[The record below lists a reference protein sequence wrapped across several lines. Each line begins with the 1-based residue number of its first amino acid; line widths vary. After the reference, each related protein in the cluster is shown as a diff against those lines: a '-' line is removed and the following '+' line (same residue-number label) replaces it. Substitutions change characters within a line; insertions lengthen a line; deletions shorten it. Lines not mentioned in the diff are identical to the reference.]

1 MNKRLWCQT
10 AAQSR
15 AKARF
20 VFLAYV
26 FSRVIRSRDG
36 SVTTSAPSIESI
48 PLWKRGINGDF
59 LHPAKSFAILK
70 ISPSLSFSKRG
81 ASDIC
86 ARRTT
91 SIAICK
97 VLLFL
102 SLLFFPKLLPAQE
115 PLRAGTIFSA
125 TQAPLWAAKEG
136 RYFEKYGIKNLEV
149 IQFSGGQP
157 VTRALIGGDIQI
169 STTGGAAVVN
179 ARLKGADTVIIAR
192 TVGVFPYTLYV
203 AKDIRD
209 ASELKG
215 KRVAVSTVGGSGY
228 VAMQYAL
235 RKLGL
240 DPDKDVSMLQV
251 GDFGTRLAALA
262 AGTVQGTLLLPP
274 FTLRARELGLRP
286 LYDLVGSG
294 IQYPINQIT
303 ARQSFIKSQ
312 RETVK
317 NFMRA
322 FVAGLARFRTD
333 RDFGARVLGKNLRE
347 TDPKILQETY
357 DFWLKV
363 FPRVP
368 NPGPEDAT
376 VFLEFMQVKEPHDWR
391 EFVDTSVMEDLE
403 REGFL
408 NSVYK

>member
-1 MNKRLWCQT
+1 MRCKR
-10 AAQSR
+10 
-15 AKARF
+15 
-20 VFLAYV
+20 VY
-26 FSRVIRSRDG
+26 
-36 SVTTSAPSIESI
+36 TT
-48 PLWKRGINGDF
+48 KG
-59 LHPAKSFAILK
+59 AKSTKEREIFSELRVLRVFVVNNLFAFFAINFLF
-70 ISPSLSFSKRG
+70 PVSLS
-81 ASDIC
+81 
-86 ARRTT
+86 
-91 SIAICK
+91 
-97 VLLFL
+97 
-102 SLLFFPKLLPAQE
+102 AQDL
-115 PLRAGTIFSA
+115 LRAGTIFSA
-125 TQAPLWAAKEG
+125 TQAPLWAAREG
-136 RYFEKYGIKNLEV
+136 RYFEKYGIKNLEI

-192 TVGVFPYTLYV
+192 TVGVFPYTLFV
-203 AKDIRD
+203 SKDIRD
-209 ASELKG
+209 PADLKN
-215 KRVAVSTVGGSGY
+215 KKVAVSTVGGSGY

-240 DPDKDVSMLQV
+240 DPDKDVAMLQV
-251 GDFGTRLAALA
+251 GDFGTRLASLA
-262 AGTVQGTLLLPP
+262 AGTVQAALLLPP

-303 ARQSFIKSQ
+303 VRQSFIKSH

-333 RDFGARVLGKNLRE
+333 REFGSLVLGKNLKE
-347 TDPKILQETY
+347 TDRKILQETY

-363 FPRVP
+363 FPRAP

-376 VFLEFMQVKEPHDWR
+376 VFLDFMQVKEQRDWR
-391 EFVDTSVMEDLE
+391 DFVDTSIMDELQ

>member
-1 MNKRLWCQT
+1 MNQIPN
-10 AAQSR
+10 
-15 AKARF
+15 F
-20 VFLAYV
+20 VFFV
-26 FSRVIRSRDG
+26 SFV
-36 SVTTSAPSIESI
+36 VNCPI
-48 PLWKRGINGDF
+48 PNF
-59 LHPAKSFAILK
+59 ASFA
-70 ISPSLSFSKRG
+70 
-81 ASDIC
+81 
-86 ARRTT
+86 
-91 SIAICK
+91 
-97 VLLFL
+97 LFAVT
-102 SLLFFPKLLPAQE
+102 SLLLSPTSLHAQE

-125 TQAPLWAAKEG
+125 TQAPLWSAKEG

-157 VTRALIGGDIQI
+157 VTRALIGGDIHI

-203 AKDIRD
+203 GKEIRD

-215 KRVAVSTVGGSGY
+215 KKLAVSTVGGSGY
-228 VAMQYAL
+228 VAAQYAL

-240 DPDKDVSMLQV
+240 NPDKDVAMLQV
-251 GDFGTRLAALA
+251 GDFGSRLAALA
-262 AGTVQGTLLLPP
+262 AGTVQATLLLPP
-274 FTLRARELGLRP
+274 FTLRAKELGLRP

-312 RETVK
+312 RDTVK

-322 FVAGLARFRTD
+322 FVAGLARFRAD
-333 RDFGARVLGKNLRE
+333 RDFGMRVLGKNLRE
-347 TDPKILQETY
+347 TDGKILSETY

-376 VFLEFMQVKEPHDWR
+376 VFLEFMQVKEQRDWR
-391 EFVDTSVMEDLE
+391 DFVDTSVMDELE
-403 REGFL
+403 REGFIS
-408 NSVYK
+408 NMYR

>member
-1 MNKRLWCQT
+1 MNRDGRFFTTKDTKKKYLPQRRKGAKLKKFLSNGQRL
-10 AAQSR
+10 AASVIS
-15 AKARF
+15 AKACPELCRRAGIQERRGRAAF
-20 VFLAYV
+20 SRIVFLRVLRGDLV
-26 FSRVIRSRDG
+26 FAAV
-36 SVTTSAPSIESI
+36 
-48 PLWKRGINGDF
+48 
-59 LHPAKSFAILK
+59 
-70 ISPSLSFSKRG
+70 
-81 ASDIC
+81 
-86 ARRTT
+86 
-91 SIAICK
+91 
-97 VLLFL
+97 LFL
-102 SLLFFPKLLPAQE
+102 LPSAVLADE

-203 AKDIRD
+203 TKDIRD
-209 ASELKG
+209 AADLKG
-215 KRVAVSTVGGSGY
+215 KKLAVSTVGGSGY

-235 RKLGL
+235 RKLGI
-240 DPDKDVSMLQV
+240 DPDRDVAMLQV
-251 GDFGTRLAALA
+251 GDFGTRLASLA
-262 AGTVQGTLLLPP
+262 SGTVQGTLLLPP
-274 FTLRARELGLRP
+274 FTLRARDLGLKP

-303 ARQSFIKSQ
+303 TRQSFIKSQ
-312 RETVK
+312 REIVK
-317 NFMRA
+317 NFLRG

-333 RDFGARVLGKNLRE
+333 REFGSRVLGKNLHE
-347 TDPKILQETY
+347 TDAKILQETY

-376 VFLEFMQVKEPHDWR
+376 VFLEFMQVKDQRDWR
-391 EFVDTSVMEDLE
+391 EFVDTSLMDELE
-403 REGFL
+403 REGFTA
-408 NSVYK
+408 SVYK

>member
-1 MNKRLWCQT
+1 MDKT
-10 AAQSR
+10 
-15 AKARF
+15 
-20 VFLAYV
+20 Y
-26 FSRVIRSRDG
+26 FSPRRHEGHEVR
-36 SVTTSAPSIESI
+36 
-48 PLWKRGINGDF
+48 KKN
-59 LHPAKSFAILK
+59 
-70 ISPSLSFSKRG
+70 LSF
-81 ASDIC
+81 
-86 ARRTT
+86 
-91 SIAICK
+91 
-97 VLLFL
+97 VLFVVKNPFALFAFFAVNF
-102 SLLFFPKLLPAQE
+102 LLPAALPAQE
-115 PLRAGTIFSA
+115 LLRAGTIFSA

-136 RYFEKYGIKNLEV
+136 HYFEKYGIRNLEI

-192 TVGVFPYTLYV
+192 TVGVFPYSLYV
-203 AKDIRD
+203 GKDIRD

-240 DPDKDVSMLQV
+240 DPDKDVAMLQV

-262 AGTVQGTLLLPP
+262 AGTVQGALLIPP

-303 ARQSFIKSQ
+303 VRQSFIKSH

-333 RDFGARVLGKNLRE
+333 REFGTRVLGKNLRE
-347 TDPKILQETY
+347 NDSKILQETY

-363 FPRVP
+363 FPRAP

-376 VFLEFMQVKEPHDWR
+376 VFLDLMQVKEQRDWR
-391 EFVDTSVMEDLE
+391 DFVDTSVMDELD

-408 NSVYK
+408 SSVYK

>member
-1 MNKRLWCQT
+1 MASFLFDKKR
-10 AAQSR
+10 
-15 AKARF
+15 
-20 VFLAYV
+20 
-26 FSRVIRSRDG
+26 RSHAEVA
-36 SVTTSAPSIESI
+36 SSSF
-48 PLWKRGINGDF
+48 PLWKRGTKGDF
-59 LHPAKSFAILK
+59 PAASKLVELKK
-70 ISPSLSFSKRG
+70 ISPYPSYLKRG
-81 ASDIC
+81 SSETFAQG
-86 ARRTT
+86 RT
-91 SIAICK
+91 SSAIGK
-97 VLLFL
+97 FFLLAFL
-102 SLLFFPKLLPAQE
+102 LLFPKLLIAQE

-169 STTGGAAVVN
+169 STTGGAAVIN

-215 KRVAVSTVGGSGY
+215 KRLAVSTVGGSGY

-240 DPDKDVSMLQV
+240 DPDKDIAMLQV
-251 GDFGTRLAALA
+251 GDFGTRLASLA
-262 AGTVQGTLLLPP
+262 SGTVQGTLLLPP

-303 ARQSFIKSQ
+303 TRQSFIKSQ
-312 RETVK
+312 RDTVK
-317 NFMRA
+317 NFMKG
-322 FVAGLARFRTD
+322 FVAGLARFHTD
-333 RDFGARVLGKNLRE
+333 REFGTKVLGRNLRE
-347 TDPKILQETY
+347 TDGKILQETY

-363 FPRVP
+363 FPKIP
-368 NPGPEDAT
+368 SPGPEDAT
-376 VFLEFMQVKEPHDWR
+376 VFLEFMQVKERRDWR
-391 EFVDTSVMEDLE
+391 EFVDTSVMDDLE

-408 NSVYK
+408 TSVYK

>member
-1 MNKRLWCQT
+1 MNKVSLFVTVALFAVRNSFVRHKLIFISIITWLWP
-10 AAQSR
+10 
-15 AKARF
+15 
-20 VFLAYV
+20 V
-26 FSRVIRSRDG
+26 
-36 SVTTSAPSIESI
+36 
-48 PLWKRGINGDF
+48 
-59 LHPAKSFAILK
+59 
-70 ISPSLSFSKRG
+70 
-81 ASDIC
+81 
-86 ARRTT
+86 
-91 SIAICK
+91 
-97 VLLFL
+97 
-102 SLLFFPKLLPAQE
+102 SLLAQE

-203 AKDIRD
+203 GKDIRD
-209 ASELKG
+209 AGELKG
-215 KRVAVSTVGGSGY
+215 KKLAVSTIGGSGY

-240 DPDKDVSMLQV
+240 DPDKDVTMLQI
-251 GDFGTRLAALA
+251 GDFGARLASLA
-262 AGTVQGTLLLPP
+262 AGTVQGALLLPP

-303 ARQSFIKSQ
+303 ARQAFIKSQ

-317 NFMRA
+317 NFMRG

-333 RDFGARVLGKNLRE
+333 REFGARVLGKNLRE
-347 TDPKILQETY
+347 TDSKILQETY

-376 VFLEFMQVKEPHDWR
+376 VFLEFMQIKEQRDWR
-391 EFVDTSVMEDLE
+391 EFVDTSVMDELE

-408 NSVYK
+408 SSVYK

>member
-1 MNKRLWCQT
+1 MDNQLVATNSPQ
-10 AAQSR
+10 QN
-15 AKARF
+15 F
-20 VFLAYV
+20 
-26 FSRVIRSRDG
+26 
-36 SVTTSAPSIESI
+36 
-48 PLWKRGINGDF
+48 PLWKRGIKGDF
-59 LHPAKSFAILK
+59 LHAAKSLAILK
-70 ISPSLSFSKRG
+70 ISPSPSLRRCSGHAFSKRG
-81 ASDIC
+81 TSETFAQRNPSS
-86 ARRTT
+86 TT
-91 SIAICK
+91 RK
-97 VLLFL
+97 VLLL
-102 SLLFFPKLLPAQE
+102 SFLLFFPRLLLAQE

-125 TQAPLWAAKEG
+125 TQAPLWAAREG

-203 AKDIRD
+203 GKDIRD
-209 ASELKG
+209 AAELKG
-215 KRVAVSTVGGSGY
+215 KKLAVSTVGGSGY

-235 RKLGL
+235 RKIGL
-240 DPDKDVSMLQV
+240 DPDKDVTMLQI
-251 GDFGTRLAALA
+251 GDFSARLASLA

-274 FTLRARELGLRP
+274 FTLRARDLGLRP

-303 ARQSFIKSQ
+303 TRQTFIKSQ

-317 NFMRA
+317 NFMRG

-333 RDFGARVLGKNLRE
+333 REFGARVLGKNLRE
-347 TDPKILQETY
+347 NDPKIIQETY

-376 VFLEFMQVKEPHDWR
+376 VFLEFMQIKEQRDWR
-391 EFVDTSVMEDLE
+391 EFVDTSVMDELA

-408 NSVYK
+408 SSVYK

>member
-1 MNKRLWCQT
+1 MDNQLVATNSPQ
-10 AAQSR
+10 QN
-15 AKARF
+15 
-20 VFLAYV
+20 FL
-26 FSRVIRSRDG
+26 
-36 SVTTSAPSIESI
+36 
-48 PLWKRGINGDF
+48 LWKRGIKGDF
-59 LHPAKSFAILK
+59 LHAAKSLAILK
-70 ISPSLSFSKRG
+70 ISPSPSLRRCSGHAFSKRG
-81 ASDIC
+81 TSETFAQRNPSS
-86 ARRTT
+86 TT
-91 SIAICK
+91 RK
-97 VLLFL
+97 VLLL
-102 SLLFFPKLLPAQE
+102 SFLLFFPKLLLAQE

-203 AKDIRD
+203 GKDIRD
-209 ASELKG
+209 AAELKG
-215 KRVAVSTVGGSGY
+215 KKLAVSTVGGSGY

-235 RKLGL
+235 RKIGL
-240 DPDKDVSMLQV
+240 DPDKDVTMLQI
-251 GDFGTRLAALA
+251 GDFSARLASLA

-274 FTLRARELGLRP
+274 STLRARDLGLRP

-303 ARQSFIKSQ
+303 TRQTFIKSQ

-317 NFMRA
+317 NFMRG

-333 RDFGARVLGKNLRE
+333 REFGARVLGKNLRE

-376 VFLEFMQVKEPHDWR
+376 VFLEFMQIKEQRDWR
-391 EFVDTSVMEDLE
+391 EFVDTSVMDELA

-408 NSVYK
+408 SSIYK

>member
-1 MNKRLWCQT
+1 MNSGFGLMRCKSVFTTKGREIFSEFRVLCV
-10 AAQSR
+10 
-15 AKARF
+15 F
-20 VFLAYV
+20 VVNTLLA
-26 FSRVIRSRDG
+26 F
-36 SVTTSAPSIESI
+36 
-48 PLWKRGINGDF
+48 
-59 LHPAKSFAILK
+59 FAVN
-70 ISPSLSFSKRG
+70 F
-81 ASDIC
+81 
-86 ARRTT
+86 
-91 SIAICK
+91 
-97 VLLFL
+97 
-102 SLLFFPKLLPAQE
+102 LLPASLAGQE
-115 PLRAGTIFSA
+115 LLRAGTIFSA

-136 RYFEKYGIKNLEV
+136 HYFDKYGIKNLEI

-157 VTRALIGGDIQI
+157 VTRALIGGDVQI
-169 STTGGAAVVN
+169 STTGGAAVIN

-192 TVGVFPYTLYV
+192 TVGVFPYTLFV
-203 AKDIRD
+203 GKDIHD
-209 ASELKG
+209 AADLKG
-215 KRVAVSTVGGSGY
+215 RKLAVSTVGGSGY

-240 DPDKDVSMLQV
+240 DPDKDVAMLQI
-251 GDFGTRLAALA
+251 GDFGTRLASLA
-262 AGTVQGTLLLPP
+262 AGTVQGALLLPP

-303 ARQSFIKSQ
+303 VRQSFIKSH

-322 FVAGLARFRTD
+322 FIAGLARFRTD
-333 RDFGARVLGKNLRE
+333 REFGSRVLGKNLKE
-347 TDPKILQETY
+347 NDPKILQETY

-376 VFLEFMQVKEPHDWR
+376 VFLDFMQVKEQRDWR
-391 EFVDTSVMEDLE
+391 DFVDTSVMDELQ

-408 NSVYK
+408 NSVYKERG

>member
-1 MNKRLWCQT
+1 MDNQLVATNSPQ
-10 AAQSR
+10 QS
-15 AKARF
+15 F
-20 VFLAYV
+20 
-26 FSRVIRSRDG
+26 
-36 SVTTSAPSIESI
+36 
-48 PLWKRGINGDF
+48 PLWKRGIKGDF
-59 LHPAKSFAILK
+59 LQAAKSLAILK
-70 ISPSLSFSKRG
+70 ISPSPSFSKRG
-81 ASDIC
+81 TPNVC
-86 ARRTT
+86 ARRTP
-91 SIAICK
+91 SLVIPS
-97 VLLFL
+97 VLLF
-102 SLLFFPKLLPAQE
+102 SFLLFSPKLLLAQE

-203 AKDIRD
+203 GKDIRD
-209 ASELKG
+209 AGELKG
-215 KRVAVSTVGGSGY
+215 KKLAVSTIGGSGY

-235 RKLGL
+235 RKIGL
-240 DPDKDVSMLQV
+240 DPDKDVTMLQI
-251 GDFGTRLAALA
+251 GDFGARLASLA
-262 AGTVQGTLLLPP
+262 AGTVQGALLLPP

-317 NFMRA
+317 NFMRG

-333 RDFGARVLGKNLRE
+333 REFGAKVLGKNLRE
-347 TDPKILQETY
+347 TDSKILQETY

-376 VFLEFMQVKEPHDWR
+376 VFLEFMQIKEQHDWR
-391 EFVDTSVMEDLE
+391 EFVDTSVMDELA

>member
-1 MNKRLWCQT
+1 LLLLI
-10 AAQSR
+10 
-15 AKARF
+15 
-20 VFLAYV
+20 FLLL
-26 FSRVIRSRDG
+26 IP
-36 SVTTSAPSIESI
+36 AP
-48 PLWKRGINGDF
+48 
-59 LHPAKSFAILK
+59 
-70 ISPSLSFSKRG
+70 
-81 ASDIC
+81 
-86 ARRTT
+86 
-91 SIAICK
+91 
-97 VLLFL
+97 LL
-102 SLLFFPKLLPAQE
+102 AQE

-125 TQAPLWAAKEG
+125 TQAPLWAAREG

-203 AKDIRD
+203 GKDIRD
-209 ASELKG
+209 PSELKG
-215 KRVAVSTVGGSGY
+215 RRLAVSTVGGSGY

-240 DPDKDVSMLQV
+240 DPEKDVAMLQV
-251 GDFGTRLAALA
+251 GDFGTRLASLA
-262 AGTVQGTLLLPP
+262 SGTVQGTLLLPP
-274 FTLRARELGLRP
+274 FTLRAKELGLNP

-317 NFMRA
+317 NFMKG

-333 RDFGARVLGKNLRE
+333 REFGSKVLGKNLRE
-347 TDPKILQETY
+347 ADLKILQETY

-363 FPRVP
+363 FPGVP

-376 VFLEFMQVKEPHDWR
+376 VFLEFMQVKEQRDWR
-391 EFVDTSVMEDLE
+391 DFVDTSVMEELD

>member
-1 MNKRLWCQT
+1 MNKTFSPTLVLLLRDFLRHNRNQFRFSPRRT
-10 AAQSR
+10 RR
-15 AKARF
+15 ARSLRDYFSEAF
-20 VFLAYV
+20 VFLVVLVVNNSLPA
-26 FSRVIRSRDG
+26 F
-36 SVTTSAPSIESI
+36 T
-48 PLWKRGINGDF
+48 F
-59 LHPAKSFAILK
+59 LAVNLL
-70 ISPSLSFSKRG
+70 SPG
-81 ASDIC
+81 
-86 ARRTT
+86 
-91 SIAICK
+91 
-97 VLLFL
+97 
-102 SLLFFPKLLPAQE
+102 SLLAQE
-115 PLRAGTIFSA
+115 LLRAGTIFSA

-136 RYFEKYGIKNLEV
+136 HYFEKYGIRNLEV

-179 ARLKGADTVIIAR
+179 ARLKGADTMIIAR
-192 TVGVFPYTLYV
+192 TVGVFPYTLFV
-203 AKDIRD
+203 GKDIRD
-209 ASELKG
+209 PADLKN
-215 KRVAVSTVGGSGY
+215 KKLAVSTVGGSGY

-240 DPDKDVSMLQV
+240 DPDKDVAMLQI
-251 GDFGTRLAALA
+251 GDFGTRLASLA
-262 AGTVQGTLLLPP
+262 AGTVQGALLLPP

-303 ARQSFIKSQ
+303 VRQSFIKSH

-333 RDFGARVLGKNLRE
+333 RDFGSRVLGKNLKENDSR
-347 TDPKILQETY
+347 ILQETY

-363 FPRVP
+363 FPRAP

-376 VFLEFMQVKEPHDWR
+376 VFLDFMQVKEQRDWR
-391 EFVDTSVMEDLE
+391 DFVDTSVMDELQ

>member
-1 MNKRLWCQT
+1 MNRDGRFFTTKDTKKKYLPQRRKGAKLKKFLSNGQRL
-10 AAQSR
+10 AASVIS
-15 AKARF
+15 AKACPELCRRAGIQERRGRAAF
-20 VFLAYV
+20 SRIVFLRVLRGDLV
-26 FSRVIRSRDG
+26 FAAV
-36 SVTTSAPSIESI
+36 
-48 PLWKRGINGDF
+48 
-59 LHPAKSFAILK
+59 
-70 ISPSLSFSKRG
+70 
-81 ASDIC
+81 
-86 ARRTT
+86 
-91 SIAICK
+91 
-97 VLLFL
+97 LFL
-102 SLLFFPKLLPAQE
+102 LPSAVLADE

-203 AKDIRD
+203 TKDIRD
-209 ASELKG
+209 AADLKG
-215 KRVAVSTVGGSGY
+215 KKLAVSTVGGSGY

-235 RKLGL
+235 RKLGI
-240 DPDKDVSMLQV
+240 DPDRDVAMLQV
-251 GDFGTRLAALA
+251 GDFGTRLASLA
-262 AGTVQGTLLLPP
+262 SGTVQGTLLLPP
-274 FTLRARELGLRP
+274 FTLRARDLGLKP

-303 ARQSFIKSQ
+303 TRQSFIKSQ
-312 RETVK
+312 REIVK
-317 NFMRA
+317 NFLRG

-333 RDFGARVLGKNLRE
+333 REFGSRVLGKNLHE
-347 TDPKILQETY
+347 TDAKILQETY

-376 VFLEFMQVKEPHDWR
+376 VFLEFMQVKEQRDWR
-391 EFVDTSVMEDLE
+391 EFVDTSLMEELE
-403 REGFL
+403 REGFTA
-408 NSVYK
+408 SVYK

>member
-1 MNKRLWCQT
+1 M
-10 AAQSR
+10 
-15 AKARF
+15 
-20 VFLAYV
+20 
-26 FSRVIRSRDG
+26 
-36 SVTTSAPSIESI
+36 
-48 PLWKRGINGDF
+48 RG
-59 LHPAKSFAILK
+59 
-70 ISPSLSFSKRG
+70 
-81 ASDIC
+81 
-86 ARRTT
+86 
-91 SIAICK
+91 
-97 VLLFL
+97 
-102 SLLFFPKLLPAQE
+102 LLFFTFLLFIPPSLLAQE

-125 TQAPLWAAKEG
+125 TQAPLWTAKEG
-136 RYFEKYGIKNLEV
+136 RYFEKYGIRNLEV

-203 AKDIRD
+203 SKDIRD
-209 ASELKG
+209 PSELKG
-215 KRVAVSTVGGSGY
+215 KKLAVSTVGGSGY

-240 DPDKDVSMLQV
+240 DPDKDVAMLQV
-251 GDFGTRLAALA
+251 GDFGTRLASLA
-262 AGTVQGTLLLPP
+262 SGTVQGTLLLPP
-274 FTLRARELGLRP
+274 FSLRARELGLKP

-303 ARQSFIKSQ
+303 TRQSFIKSQ

-317 NFMRA
+317 NFMKG

-333 RDFGARVLGKNLRE
+333 RDFGAKVLGKNLRE
-347 TDPKILQETY
+347 TDAKILHETY

-368 NPGPEDAT
+368 TPGPEDAT
-376 VFLEFMQVKEPHDWR
+376 VFLEFMQVKEQRDWR
-391 EFVDTSVMEDLE
+391 DFVDTSIMDELD

-408 NSVYK
+408 NSAYK